1 MEAERGGDEE
11 EEDEQDP
18 SSLFVP
24 GEGGDLLES
33 KEWVLDPNKEGNLLF
48 INPLSSVFH
57 WEEYLSDMV
66 SKWCRVQGWN
76 KCKVEV
82 VIGV

>member
-57 WEEYLSDMV
+57 
-66 SKWCRVQGWN
+66 
-76 KCKVEV
+76 
-82 VIGV
+82 